1 VKRPHHRAVSLGLAA
16 ALVGV
21 FAVAPQAYGATGTT
35 LHVDN
40 LSASCTDSGSGTRAA
55 PYCTIQ
61 AAAAAAVAGDTV
73 LVTGSDEET
82 YGTGASV
89 TFAHSGTS
97 SAPITFEATGGPD
110 FVFAADV
117 TVSGSYIEF
126 VHGSFT
132 GVSDAAVRVTGS
144 HVTFDQDDFQD
155 DATAPLT
162 AGADVSGLTVERSQI
177 TGDPYST
184 AVQLG
189 TGDSNTLLTTDTF
202 DTDAP
207 AYGLS
212 PIVAVSGDTGTKII
226 SDTIL
231 SNCNPGI
238 SIADSTDTTI
248 ENNIVASQDVCA
260 ADHTPD
266 DLVVDKTSASSTTE
280 GYNILGVQSGVTP
293 YVWAGT
299 SYTTQATFAAA
310 SGQGTEDV
318 VDPSFDLQTDSPTQ
332 DSDAQGTANPAAPG
346 ELATDLY
353 GNAWPSTP
361 DRGAIDFEEFTTS
374 TLYATNF
381 TPQQVG
387 ITLDLRGVAWGED
400 TSVTIAWGDGSADEN
415 FDLPPSLLT
424 DFSDIS
430 DYHMYAQR
438 GTYTVTVT
446 LQDSSQQLVKTAT
459 VSANGSTYVP
469 VTPTRVLDTRYGIG
483 AAKAV
488 VPQNGTLAISV
499 THGVRLPAHLGAI
512 TAVVLNVT
520 VTDPTGAGH
529 LTVYPTGRPLPAT
542 SNLNFTARQT
552 VPNLVTIKVGAHDEV
567 TLDNASTGSTNL
579 IADVEGYYVAS
590 ADGGYYLPNT
600 PQRILDTRNG
610 TGGVTGPIAA
620 NGTVAL
626 SIPECTSGSGAT
638 EQTAPAT
645 AVALNVTVADPTAA
659 GHITVYPGGTSMP
672 DSSNLNFTAG
682 ETVPNLVVAKV
693 GANGQVELANVAPGT
708 AQLVIDLEGCYSAS
722 LGDAFVPLSPYRSL
736 DSRTGL
742 GQGSST
748 GRAAQPDSDITWLIG
763 QTPPTPLNGA
773 VQPTAVVMNVTVT
786 APKAAGVITAY
797 PTGAGLPIAS
807 NLNFTTG
814 ETVPNLVM
822 VAVSPG
828 FQVSLYNDSK
838 GTSELI
844 ADLYGY
850 FG

>member
-1 VKRPHHRAVSLGLAA
+1 MKRSHRAVSLGLAA

-35 LHVDN
+35 LYVDN
-40 LSASCTDSGSGTRAA
+40 QSASCTDSGSGTQAA

-61 AAAAAAVAGDTV
+61 AAAGAAVAGDTV

-82 YGTGASV
+82 YGTGESV
-89 TFAHSGTS
+89 TFAHSGTT
-97 SAPITFEATGGPD
+97 SAPITFEASAGGPD

-132 GVSDAAVRVTGS
+132 GASDAAVSVTGS
-144 HVTFDQDDFQD
+144 HVTFDQDTIQD

-162 AGADVSGLTVERSQI
+162 VGANVSSLTVERSRI
-177 TGDPYST
+177 TNDPYTT

-189 TGDSNTLLTTDTF
+189 AGDSNTLLTTDTF
-202 DTDAP
+202 DTDGP
-207 AYGLS
+207 SYGLS
-212 PIVAVSGDTGTKII
+212 PTVAVSDDAGTKVI

-231 SNCNPGI
+231 SSCNPGL

-248 ENNIVASQDVCA
+248 ENNIVASQNVCTA
-260 ADHTPD
+260 YHTPD

-280 GYNILGVQSGVTP
+280 GYNVLGAESGVTP

-318 VDPSFDLQTDSPTQ
+318 VDSSLDLGTDSSTQ
-332 DSDAQGTANPAAPG
+332 DSDAQGTADPAAPG
-346 ELATDLY
+346 ELSTDLY
-353 GNAWPSTP
+353 GNAWPSIP
-361 DRGAIDFEEFTTS
+361 DRGAIDFEEFTSS

-381 TPQQVG
+381 TPQQIG
-387 ITLDLRGVAWGED
+387 ITLDLQGVAWGEN
-400 TSVTIAWGDGSADEN
+400 TSVTIDWGDGSPEVN
-415 FDLPPSLLT
+415 SNLSPSLLT

-430 DYHMYAQR
+430 GYYTYAQR

-446 LQDSSQQLVKTAT
+446 LQDSNQRLVKTAT
-459 VSANGSTYVP
+459 VSVNGSTYVP

-488 VPQNGTLAISV
+488 VPENGTVAVSV
-499 THGVRLPAHLGAI
+499 TQGVTLPADLGTI

-529 LTVYPTGRPLPAT
+529 VTVYPTGQPLPTT
-542 SNLNFTARQT
+542 SNLNFTAKET
-552 VPNLVTIKVGAHDEV
+552 VPNLVTIKVGTNNEV

-590 ADGGYYLPNT
+590 SSGGYYLPNS

-610 TGGVTGPIAA
+610 TGGVTGPIAS
-620 NGTVAL
+620 NGTVAV
-626 SIPECTSGSGAT
+626 SVPECTSGSGAT

-645 AVALNVTVADPTAA
+645 AVALNVTVTDSTAA
-659 GHITVYPGGTSMP
+659 GHITVYPGGTSLP
-672 DSSNLNFTAG
+672 NSSNLNFNAG

-693 GANGQVELANVAPGT
+693 GANGEVDLANIAPGT
-708 AQLVIDLEGCYSAS
+708 AQLVVDLEGCYSAS

-748 GRAAQPDSDITWLIG
+748 GQAAQPDSDVTWLIS
-763 QTPPTPLNGA
+763 QAPLSGTVEPIA
-773 VQPTAVVMNVTVT
+773 LVMNVTVT
-786 APKAAGVITAY
+786 EPKAAGVITAY
-797 PTGAGLPIAS
+797 PTTAGLPTAS
-807 NLNFTTG
+807 NLNFTMG

-822 VAVSPG
+822 AAVSPG
-828 FQVSLYNDSK
+828 FQVSLYNNSK

-850 FG
+850 FV